1 MHEWSYLSL
10 IYSLQ
15 TLCKLMDG
23 RFADSEIFN
32 LGSGIGDGAAVRVLA
47 PLTRWPPSTASTPLV
62 VSAAEI
68 LTLSRLAAI
77 KFWAESSRLNPS
89 CTLHRG
95 SRVMTDWFYSL
106 QAVYTTFMYGMTAV
120 GHAWACCRSNICTL
134 GQAGCTWMNGRLIL
148 HCGLAMPVQ
157 PTLCSSVTK
166 PQVTFW

>member
-1 MHEWSYLSL
+1 
-10 IYSLQ
+10 
-15 TLCKLMDG
+15 MDG

-134 GQAGCTWMNGRLIL
+134 GQAGCTWMKLCTINTTLWTGHACAADPLQFRNQTAGHVLIGSRVG
-148 HCGLAMPVQ
+148 C
-157 PTLCSSVTK
+157 K
-166 PQVTFW
+166 